1 MARKSRKGIDVDTA
15 TTNTTPAITNPT
27 LRVGGYVRLSAE
39 DKKVKGDSIETQQ
52 AIIKAFIAEHPD
64 LELTE
69 IYIDNGLSGQSFQRP
84 AFNRMIEDMENGK
97 INCCIS
103 KDLSRLGRN
112 AIDTGYYIEKFFP
125 TKGIR
130 YIAITDDYDSADPKS
145 GGVMVNLKNMVN
157 EHYALEIGRKIRQTK
172 QMNIRKGKFVGR
184 FAPYGFLKDPKDNH
198 KLIIDPYA
206 SVIIRTIFE
215 MAAGGKAVSEILEW
229 LNTNGILPP
238 KRYYH
243 SIGLATDK
251 EIENR
256 HTHWNKGG
264 IYTLLKNRVYCGDMV
279 QGKNHTRSYV
289 QKTVPKSEWVIIED
303 THEGI
308 VSRELFDK
316 VQGLWVDNPKSN
328 RKPLSQSDNIFLR
341 KIFCGHCGFS
351 LKRRNNGKKTV
362 SYHLNCSTRQ
372 THGKNT
378 CVPVGINE
386 VELKEV
392 LLELL
397 SKQAEVLGVGDY
409 LNSNSANITKQSTEQ
424 TAHKAEL
431 GRLQAEINKNNHFL
445 KSLYESLMT
454 NDITQDEYRELKTGY
469 EAKITDLT
477 AKEKDLRNKLV
488 DCIAKET
495 ATANA
500 TAHLNGVL
508 QLADLTAESLDK
520 LVDKILVFEDR
531 HIEVQFKFTDGVAV
545 GNAKINDMAIAN
557 AQKSKGGEC
566 VEHDGIKNAG

>member
-1 MARKSRKGIDVDTA
+1 MARKSRKDVETA
-15 TTNTTPAITNPT
+15 TSKSTISNPIFS
-27 LRVGGYVRLSAE
+27 VGGYVRLSAE

-52 AIIKAFIAEHPD
+52 AIIKAFISENPN

-103 KDLSRLGRN
+103 KDLSRMGRN
-112 AIDTGYYIEKFFP
+112 AIDTGYYIEKYFP

-184 FAPYGFLKDPKDNH
+184 FAPYGFLKDPKDKH
-198 KLIIDPYA
+198 KLIPDPYA
-206 SVIIRTIFE
+206 SEIVRTMFE
-215 MAAGGKAVSEILEW
+215 MAAEGKAVLEILEW
-229 LNTNGILPP
+229 LNAKGILPP

-251 EIENR
+251 EIDGR
-256 HTHWNKGG
+256 HIHWNKGG

-279 QGKNHTRSYV
+279 QGKNHTQSYV
-289 QKTVPKSEWVIIED
+289 QKTVPKSEWVVIEN
-303 THEGI
+303 THESI

-362 SYHLNCSTRQ
+362 SYHLNCTTRQ
-372 THGKNT
+372 THGKND

-386 VELKEV
+386 IELKEV

-397 SKQAEVLGVGDY
+397 NKQAEVFGVGDIIKT
-409 LNSNSANITKQSTEQ
+409 NSKIQQSSEQ
-424 TAHKAEL
+424 TAYKAEL
-431 GRLQAEINKNNHFL
+431 QRLQAEIIKNNHFL

-454 NDITQDEYRELKTGY
+454 NDITQEEYRELKAGY
-469 EAKITDLT
+469 EAKISDLT

-488 DCIAKET
+488 ECIAKET
-495 ATANA
+495 ATTNA
-500 TAHLNGVL
+500 TAHLGGVQ
-508 QLADLTAESLDK
+508 QLSDLTAESLDR
-520 LVDKILVFEDR
+520 LVDKILVFEDK
-531 HIEVQFKFTDGVAV
+531 HIEMQFKFTDGVAI
-545 GNAKINDMAIAN
+545 GNVQNP
-557 AQKSKGGEC
+557 KGGEC
-566 VEHDGIKNAG
+566 VECDSIKNAG